1 MPSYMPLIVNYTSVG
16 VNWSSYD
23 SNYISTN
30 FYCPPVDN
38 RYLVVFCGK
47 KSRSVVFTA
56 TATAENYAF
65 ANVYYGGQRLKYGHQ
80 TFTNCTIT
88 SGSPI
93 ITMADTTGILVNST
107 YQRGSNLG
115 TCSIASLLNVIKVT
129 PTQVTL
135 SANVA
140 GTGTTSTATLVFQ
153 AASYV
158 SIGDVSRAECWI
170 LANPPAG
177 NNLLYGDLQ
186 MRNQNPNTNND
197 SDQMFLVAYI
207 LTRTG
212 PPHYLNK
219 VANTTSTLTVG
230 TVATY
235 WNSLILDG
243 VTEFNTWSWPAT
255 ASPSVFHGPRASGAN
270 GDWRLDSHVRRI
282 VSKTPDY
289 GGGTNYR
296 MTGVTLTKTANAQSG
311 AAIAVS
317 FPPVETSN
325 TTGAIITQTHT
336 SSDYIAYD
344 KGSGSSSLNLN
355 GSAASGFT
363 LSGSTYTLA
372 LTANTITQAVDFS
385 ISSGYTLNITGNF
398 AWWLKCTGNATIS
411 GNITHYDGNAS
422 TAATTSSLNTTY
434 GAGIG
439 GGRVGTS
446 NVSVASGGG
455 GGGIG
460 GTHGGTANFASGYY
474 DSSFVSTVDNYSNG
488 RFFGFAGLKY
498 MAPILSEQVV
508 DYNVSTNARSIVWT
522 GAQHCGSS
530 GGAGGPGGTVVG
542 GNTNLGQRGGKGGG
556 AVRITATTIIV
567 NGRVD
572 CSGETPIVDW
582 TYTTA
587 GRGGGGGG
595 GSGGSILLEGTA
607 SVAGT
612 GSIVAYG
619 GFGSEGAVND
629 TPPMPINSP
638 GRSTFGRDCRITV
651 STVTATTITAF
662 TFAAAG
668 SGYKVGDKLYIGNA
682 TSTVTGLIT
691 VTTING
697 SGGVTAATLTLGG
710 YGYTAAT
717 TYPTMSMNIYG
728 VNTQKQ
734 GSMGGG
740 GKIEIRTATGCRSFS
755 GTIDVGT
762 DYLTLPSFTV
772 SNTSGIAIGAA
783 NTPYLLMSD
792 TGATS
797 TTSGSGAY
805 WNFLSTGS
813 SGATWQGS
821 IVMSKP
827 GNGRYNVGDTVKILG
842 SQFGGTDTTNDL
854 VFTVGSRG
862 HCFMPM
868 ISLASRAKST
878 TVAGSFVAASS
889 SVVSRV
895 FAGTGA
901 ISGTVLTITASTD
914 AAMRS
919 RIRIGN
925 TVTGTGVTAGTTITG
940 YGDPAEIG
948 VEPKTSYGSDVFGKF
963 TVSTSQTVASTA
975 TIVINKSSV
984 TTPKFLVTMQLNNAT
999 PTYNTYGTLGA
1010 MELLSYGSDWHPGDT
1025 VIVTGDQVGQSS
1037 GSGDIYVM
1045 MIPITFNCQVANLGA
1060 GANTQGYAYHSQ
1072 SSPGVIVY
1080 TNTPAPS
1087 GVLNLNPVKQYLMD

>member
-30 FYCPPVDN
+30 FYCPPVNN

-47 KSRSVVFTA
+47 KSQSVVFTA
-56 TATAENYAF
+56 TGIEQNYAF
-65 ANVYYGGQRLKYGHQ
+65 ANVYYGGQRLNYGHQ

-93 ITMADTTGILVNST
+93 ITMENTTGILVNST
-107 YQRGSNLG
+107 YQRGSN
-115 TCSIASLLNVIKVT
+115 TAPCAIAALLNVIKVT

-140 GTGTTSTATLVFQ
+140 GTGTTNAATLVFQ
-153 AASYV
+153 AASYL
-158 SIGDVSRAECWI
+158 SIGDISRSECWI

-186 MRNQNPNTNND
+186 MRNQVPNTNND

-212 PPHYLNK
+212 PPNYLNK
-219 VANTTSTLTVG
+219 VASTTATLTVG
-230 TVATY
+230 TVAAY

-243 VTEFNTWSWPAT
+243 VTQYSTWSWPIT
-255 ASPSVFHGPRASGAN
+255 ASPSVFHGVRAIGSGN
-270 GDWRLDSHVRRI
+270 DWRLDSHVRHI
-282 VSKTPDY
+282 VTQTPEY

-296 MTGVTLTKTANAQSG
+296 MTNVALGTVARSQSG

-344 KGSGSSSLNLN
+344 KGSGSASLNLN
-355 GSAASGFT
+355 GSAVSGFT
-363 LSGSTYTLA
+363 LSGTTYTLA
-372 LTANTITQAVDFS
+372 LTADTITQAADFS

-411 GNITHYDGNAS
+411 GKITHYDGNAS
-422 TAATTSSLNTTY
+422 TIATTSVLNTTY
-434 GAGIG
+434 GTGIG
-439 GGRVGTS
+439 GGRVGTH
-446 NVSVASGGG
+446 NVFIASGSG

-460 GTHGGTANFASGYY
+460 GTHGGTANFSTTYY
-474 DSSFVSTVDNYSNG
+474 DSSFLSTVDNHSNG

-530 GGAGGPGGTVVG
+530 GGAGGPGGTVQG
-542 GNTNLGQRGGKGGG
+542 GNAQLGQRGGQGGG
-556 AVRITATTIIV
+556 AVRITANIITV
-567 NGRVD
+567 NGIVD
-572 CSGETPIVDW
+572 CSGETPTVNW

-595 GSGGSILLEGTA
+595 GSGGSVLLEGAT
-607 SVAGT
+607 SVGGS
-612 GSIVAYG
+612 GSILAYG

-629 TPPMPINSP
+629 TPPMPINSQ
-638 GRSTFGRDCRITV
+638 GRSNFGIDCRITV
-651 STVTATTITAF
+651 STVSTTTITAF
-662 TFAAAG
+662 TIAAAG
-668 SGYKVGDKLYIGNA
+668 SGYKVGDKLHIGNA
-682 TSTVTGLIT
+682 VSIVTGLIT
-691 VTTING
+691 VATING
-697 SGGVTAATLTLGG
+697 SGGVLTATLTLGG
-710 YGYTAAT
+710 YNYVVAT
-717 TYPTMSMNIYG
+717 TYPTVSMNIYG
-728 VNTQKQ
+728 LNLQKQ

-740 GKIEIRTATGCRSFS
+740 GKIEIRTPTNNRSFS
-755 GTIDVGT
+755 GIIDVGT

-772 SNTSGIAIGAA
+772 SSTSGVAIGAA

-792 TGATS
+792 TGVTS

-813 SGATWQGS
+813 SAATWQGS

-827 GNGRYNVGDTVKILG
+827 GNGRYNVGDTVRILG
-842 SQFGGTDTTNDL
+842 SQFGGANTTNDL

-862 HCFMPM
+862 HCFMPEF
-868 ISLASRAKST
+868 SLTARLRSSV
-878 TVAGSFVAASS
+878 VAGNFVAASS

-901 ISGTVLTITASTD
+901 ISGTVLTITATAD

-925 TVTGTGVTAGTTITG
+925 TVTGTGVIASTTITG
-940 YGDPAEIG
+940 YGDPANIG
-948 VEPKTSYGSDVFGKF
+948 NEPKTMYGSDVFGKF

-975 TIVINKSSV
+975 SIVINQSSV
-984 TTPKFLVTMQLNNAT
+984 TTPKFLVTMQLNNSVPAYT
-999 PTYNTYGTLGA
+999 NYGTLGA
-1010 MELLSYGSDWHPGDT
+1010 MELLSYGSGWSPGDT

-1037 GSGDIYVM
+1037 GSGDIYVQM
-1045 MIPITFNCQVANLGA
+1045 VPITFNCQVNV
-1060 GANTQGYAYHSQ
+1060 NTTAQGHAYYNQ

-1080 TNTPAPS
+1080 TSTPAVGGS
-1087 GVLNLNPVKQYLMD
+1087 STPVKQYLMD